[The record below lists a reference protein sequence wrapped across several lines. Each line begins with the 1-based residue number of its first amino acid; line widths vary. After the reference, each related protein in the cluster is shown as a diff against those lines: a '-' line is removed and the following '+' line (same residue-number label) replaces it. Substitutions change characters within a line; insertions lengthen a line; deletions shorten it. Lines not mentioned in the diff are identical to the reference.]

1 MASGNF
7 LLFIAFNFTIGIEL
21 PRLGYV
27 TVVDA
32 YLAGLFVI
40 TGTVVLA
47 NVMLKRMQNTG
58 RGPLLQRFDRF
69 ALMAS
74 PLGYLLLIGAIAAM
88 LIWHERPYSR
98 SRCLLCCRRI
108 GSKEP
113 QKNQR
118 ESVDWP
124 LTESATGCL
133 AQDQIPRTCIKN
145 LG

>member
-1 MASGNF
+1 LASGNL
-7 LLFIAFNFTIGIEL
+7 LLFIAFSFTIGNEL

-58 RGPLLQRFDRF
+58 RDALLQKLDRF
-69 ALMAS
+69 ALMTY

-88 LIWHERPYSR
+88 LI
-98 SRCLLCCRRI
+98 
-108 GSKEP
+108 
-113 QKNQR
+113 
-118 ESVDWP
+118 
-124 LTESATGCL
+124 
-133 AQDQIPRTCIKN
+133 
-145 LG
+145 